1 MIPKGFVFVGEGVDM
16 SQLDIVKRSS
26 LHSIHLEL
34 NASMIEE
41 SRWER
46 PNWYIDPDAEMAQI
60 TETVGICDI
69 SPVSKLLIEGQKLN
83 GFCNKIGYK
92 TSVKRGNVVP
102 HSLSEGKMVL
112 CRLSENQL
120 LVVTSPENIDPMTN
134 ALTPELTGCL
144 HLTDLTSLYTGILV
158 CGPQSRA
165 LLETLTNIDLREP
178 IFPNMRCVQG
188 RVADVHCIV
197 IRNDRKSMTAYEI
210 YVTRDFG
217 QYLWTG
223 MSERGS
229 DLGLLPF
236 GVEVLGRLIS

>member
-1 MIPKGFVFVGEGVDM
+1 MILKGFVFVAEGVDM

-46 PNWYIDPDAEMAQI
+46 PNWYINPDTEMAQI

-69 SPVSKLLIEGQKLN
+69 SPVGKLLVEGDQLD

-92 TSVKRGNVVP
+92 SSVKWGDVVP

-112 CRLSENQL
+112 CRLSANQL
-120 LVVTSPENIDPMTN
+120 LVVTSPENIDPVTN
-134 ALTPELTGCL
+134 AITPELTGCL

-158 CGPQSRA
+158 CGPQSRG
-165 LLETLTNIDLREP
+165 LLETLTNIDLRES
-178 IFPNMRCVQG
+178 IFPNMSCVQG
-188 RVADVHCIV
+188 RVADVHCTV